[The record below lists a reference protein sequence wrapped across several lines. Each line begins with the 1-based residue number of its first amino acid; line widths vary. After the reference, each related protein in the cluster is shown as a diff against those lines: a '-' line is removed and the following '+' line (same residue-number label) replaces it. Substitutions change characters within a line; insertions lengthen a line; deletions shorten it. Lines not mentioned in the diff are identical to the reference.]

1 LMPLAF
7 TAFFCFVSYAIFKSL
22 LDGLIDEDERE
33 FCDEAFEGFKFGV
46 FRVGNE
52 D

>member
-1 LMPLAF
+1 MPLAF

-22 LDGLIDEDERE
+22 LDGLIDEEERE
-33 FCDEAFEGFKFGV
+33 FCSEVFENFNFGV
-46 FRVGNE
+46 YVKGNE